1 MMRRSSDER
10 LRTAADCLSRLRS
23 LSLVPKPVLCERH
36 NIGGK
41 NLNPLFKKGPGPG
54 LEPVGGEFQPR
65 LEIGYPGFGA
75 YLIFALKARSDRG
88 SLKITNLFFCE
99 P

>member
-1 MMRRSSDER
+1 MRRSPDER
-10 LRTAADCLSRLRS
+10 LRKAADCLSRLRS
-23 LSLVPKPVLCERH
+23 LSLDPIPVLCERH

-41 NLNPLFKKGPGPG
+41 NLNPLFKNGSGPG
-54 LEPVGGEFQPR
+54 LDPVGGEFQPR
-65 LEIGYPGFGA
+65 PEIGYPVFGA

>member
-1 MMRRSSDER
+1 MMRQSPDEQ

-23 LSLVPKPVLCERH
+23 LSLDPKPVLYERY

-41 NLNPLFKKGPGPG
+41 NLNPLFKNGSGPG
-54 LEPVGGEFQPR
+54 LKPVGGEFQPR
-65 LEIGYPGFGA
+65 LENGYPGFGA
-75 YLIFALKARSDRG
+75 YLIFALKARSDKG
-88 SLKITNLFFCE
+88 SLKITNLFFRE